1 MAGSWNHMTT
11 KSGKLRNNETYTQL
25 IENLGDAY
33 EAAEECYGMIWWLAR
48 ALAERWPEESEN
60 PPRDKIRDIIRQAA
74 ANYRDGVEAGGVQRS
89 R

>member
-1 MAGSWNHMTT
+1 VAGSWRHMTAEN
-11 KSGKLRNNETYTQL
+11 GKLLNSENFAGMV
-25 IENLGDAY
+25 ENLGDAY

-60 PPRDKIRDIIRQAA
+60 PPRDKVLDVIRQAA
-74 ANYRDGVEAGGVQRS
+74 ANYKDGVRAGGVQRS